1 MYLYLDSLLKPFYAK
16 AKYVVTKR
24 INLCVALIH
33 FLYFQSHNSFDL
45 KNFIQTFEH

>member
-1 MYLYLDSLLKPFYAK
+1 MYLYLESLLKPFYAE
-16 AKYVVTKR
+16 YVVMKR